1 MYNKK
6 LYVFKGDKPI
16 EAVIRTYTHS
26 DFKELIRVQQ
36 ESFPPPFP
44 SDLWWKEEQLSN
56 HLELFPEGALCIEM
70 EGEIAGSIT
79 GMIINY
85 DPQDINHSWSEM
97 TGDGSINT
105 HVHNGNALYIVDIGV
120 SPKYRGLGLG
130 KALMQ
135 SIYEVVVQLRLERL
149 LGGGRMPG
157 YGERAA
163 EMSAYQYLE
172 AVIKGELQD
181 KVISFLLRC
190 GRLPVGVI
198 PEYLEDQ
205 ESKNYAALMEW
216 RNPFL
221 KG

>member
-16 EAVIRTYTHS
+16 EAVIRTYTYS
-26 DFKELIRVQQ
+26 DFKDLIRVQQ

-44 SDLWWKEEQLSN
+44 SELWWKEEQLSN
-56 HLELFPEGALCIEM
+56 HLELFPEGALCIEV

-105 HVHNGNALYIVDIGV
+105 HDRNGNALYIVDIGV
-120 SPKYRGLGLG
+120 SPKYRGHGLG

-135 SIYEVVVQLRLERL
+135 SMYEVVVQLRLERL

-163 EMSAYQYLE
+163 EMSASQYLE

-221 KG
+221 KR